1 MRRIVLPVMAG
12 VAVAIAAVTIAVNIE
27 SEKPVTLGT
36 LPEGVKDILEE
47 HYAGEQPALAI
58 RKFEGLKTE
67 YELTFIDGTKLEFD
81 AKGQW
86 KEVKSHVRTVPEAFV
101 PPMIREYLDR
111 NFPGLAVMEIS
122 RDRKEFETG
131 LSNRIELTFDS
142 RTFML
147 TDFDD

>member
-12 VAVAIAAVTIAVNIE
+12 VAVAVAAVTIAVNIE

-36 LPEGVKDILEE
+36 LPEGVKDFLEE

-58 RKFEGLKTE
+58 RKFEDLKTE

-81 AKGQW
+81 AKGEW
-86 KEVKSHVRTVPEAFV
+86 KEVKSHVRTVPEALV

-111 NFPGLAVMEIS
+111 NFPGVAVMEIS

>member
-1 MRRIVLPVMAG
+1 MAG
-12 VAVAIAAVTIAVNIE
+12 VAVAVAAVTIAVNIE
-27 SEKPVTLGT
+27 SEKPVALGT
-36 LPEGVKDILEE
+36 LPEGVKDFLGE

-58 RKFEGLKTE
+58 RKFEDLKTE

-81 AKGQW
+81 SKGEW
-86 KEVKSHVRTVPEAFV
+86 KEVKSHVRTVPEALV

-111 NFPGLAVMEIS
+111 NFPGVAVMEIS

-131 LSNRIELTFDS
+131 LSNRVELTFDS

>member
-86 KEVKSHVRTVPEAFV
+86 KEVKSHVRTVPEALV

-111 NFPGLAVMEIS
+111 NFPGVAVMEIS

>member
-111 NFPGLAVMEIS
+111 NFPGVAVMEIS

-131 LSNRIELTFDS
+131 LSNRVELTFDS
-142 RTFML
+142 RTFLL

>member
-1 MRRIVLPVMAG
+1 MRRIALPVMAG

-27 SEKPVTLGT
+27 SEKPVALGT
-36 LPEGVKDILEE
+36 LPEGVKDFLKE

-58 RKFEGLKTE
+58 RKFEELKTE

-81 AKGQW
+81 SKGEW
-86 KEVKSHVRTVPEAFV
+86 KEVKSHVRTVPEALV

-111 NFPGLAVMEIS
+111 NFPGVAVMEIS

-131 LSNRIELTFDS
+131 LSNRVELTFDS

>member
-1 MRRIVLPVMAG
+1 MPVMAG
-12 VAVAIAAVTIAVNIE
+12 VAVAVAAVTIALNIE
-27 SEKPVTLGT
+27 SEKPVDPGT
-36 LPEGVKDILEE
+36 LPEGVKDFLEE

-58 RKFEGLKTE
+58 RKFEDLKTE

-81 AKGQW
+81 AKGEW
-86 KEVKSHVRTVPEAFV
+86 KEVKSHVRTVPEALV

-111 NFPGLAVMEIS
+111 NFPGVAVMEIS
-122 RDRKEFETG
+122 RDRKVFETG
-131 LSNRIELTFDS
+131 LSNRVELTFDS

>member
-1 MRRIVLPVMAG
+1 MRRIALPVMAG

-27 SEKPVTLGT
+27 SEKPVPLGT
-36 LPEGVKDILEE
+36 LPEGVMDILEE

-86 KEVKSHVRTVPEAFV
+86 KEVKSHVRTVPEALV
-101 PPMIREYLDR
+101 HPMIREYLDR
-111 NFPGLAVMEIS
+111 NFPGVAVMEIS

>member
-27 SEKPVTLGT
+27 SEKPVALGT
-36 LPEGVKDILEE
+36 LPEGVKDFLEE

-58 RKFEGLKTE
+58 RKFEDLKTE

-81 AKGQW
+81 AKGEW
-86 KEVKSHVRTVPEAFV
+86 KEVKSHVRTVPEALV

-111 NFPGLAVMEIS
+111 NFPGVAVMEIS

-131 LSNRIELTFDS
+131 LSNRVELTFDS
-142 RTFML
+142 RTFLL

>member
-1 MRRIVLPVMAG
+1 MAG

-81 AKGQW
+81 AKGQC

>member
-1 MRRIVLPVMAG
+1 MRRIALPVMAG
-12 VAVAIAAVTIAVNIE
+12 VAVAVAAVAIAVNIE
-27 SEKPVTLGT
+27 SEKPVALGT
-36 LPEGVKDILEE
+36 IPDGVKDFLEE

-58 RKFEGLKTE
+58 RKFEELKTE

-81 AKGQW
+81 SKGEW
-86 KEVKSHVRTVPEAFV
+86 KEVKSHVRTVPEALV

-111 NFPGLAVMEIS
+111 NFPGVAVMEIS
-122 RDRKEFETG
+122 RDRKEVETG
-131 LSNRIELTFDS
+131 LSNRVELTFDS

>member
-1 MRRIVLPVMAG
+1 MRRKALPVMAG

-81 AKGQW
+81 AKGEW
-86 KEVKSHVRTVPEAFV
+86 KEVKSHVRTVPEALV

-111 NFPGLAVMEIS
+111 NFPGVAVMEIS

>member
-12 VAVAIAAVTIAVNIE
+12 VAVAVAAVTIAVNIE

-111 NFPGLAVMEIS
+111 NFPGVAVMEIS

-131 LSNRIELTFDS
+131 LSNRVELTFDS

>member
-111 NFPGLAVMEIS
+111 NFPGVAVMEIS

-142 RTFML
+142 RTFLL

>member
-1 MRRIVLPVMAG
+1 MRRKALPVMAG

-111 NFPGLAVMEIS
+111 NFPGVAVMEIS

>member
-111 NFPGLAVMEIS
+111 NFPGVAVMEIS